1 MPASLSAP
9 ATALSPGTRLTQ
21 LVVTRPAQE
30 AQTWVQALQAQG
42 WPAQPLPLIA
52 ITPPADPAQLAE
64 LQRFRAQCVDWDV
77 LMFVSAAAVQHFFDE
92 SVPAPAAG
100 AHWPRC
106 WAPGPGTARA
116 LVQALAARGLSPAW
130 VDAPAP
136 DVPQFDSEALW
147 AVVAP
152 QLHPGLR
159 LGWVRGGSAGRV
171 APIVSPSGL
180 AGQGRDWLIQ
190 QCQAAGAVVQA
201 CVAYVRSAPVLSHP
215 QQMLLQ
221 TASQAGSLWLF
232 SSTEAVLH
240 LRQLADPAA
249 DWAAAC
255 ALTTHPRIAA
265 AARAAGFGSVLET
278 RPALADVLRV
288 LEQNWSRP

>member
-1 MPASLSAP
+1 MPA
-9 ATALSPGTRLTQ
+9 RLTQ

-30 AQTWVQALQAQG
+30 AQTWAHALQAQG

-52 ITPPADPAQLAE
+52 ITPPADPARWAE

-77 LMFVSAAAVQHFFDE
+77 LMFVSAAAVQHFFDD

-116 LVQALAARGLSPAW
+116 LVQALVARGLSPAL
-130 VDAPAP
+130 VDAPPP
-136 DVPQFDSEALW
+136 DAPQFDSEALW

-152 QLHPGLR
+152 QLRPGLR
-159 LGWVRGGSAGRV
+159 LGWVRGGAAGQAAPTSA
-171 APIVSPSGL
+171 SGL
-180 AGQGRDWLIQ
+180 AGQGRDWLVQ

-201 CVAYVRSAPVLSHP
+201 CVAYERSAPVLSP
-215 QQMLLQ
+215 AQQTLLQ
-221 TASQAGSLWLF
+221 AASQPGSVWLL
-232 SSTEAVLH
+232 SSTEAVLN
-240 LRQLADPAA
+240 LRQLASPATN
-249 DWAAAC
+249 WAGVS

-265 AARAAGFGSVLET
+265 AARAAGFGRVLET